1 MSSSSADSKIYQ
13 MHAELCKTLANPSRL
28 EILNLLRSEERSVNE
43 LTVLTGRAQAT
54 VSQHLAVL
62 RQRGVVSTRK
72 AGFNVYYKIAHP
84 KMIQACDLI
93 REVLFDQIAEME
105 KLTKK
110 EEPGKTFK
118 QDIKETR

>member
-1 MSSSSADSKIYQ
+1 MLSSLADRKIYR

-28 EILNLLRSEERSVNE
+28 EILNLLRDKERSVNE

-72 AGFNVYYKIAHP
+72 VGFNVYYKIAHQ

-93 REVLFDQIAEME
+93 REVLFEQIAEME

-110 EEPGKTFK
+110 E
-118 QDIKETR
+118 